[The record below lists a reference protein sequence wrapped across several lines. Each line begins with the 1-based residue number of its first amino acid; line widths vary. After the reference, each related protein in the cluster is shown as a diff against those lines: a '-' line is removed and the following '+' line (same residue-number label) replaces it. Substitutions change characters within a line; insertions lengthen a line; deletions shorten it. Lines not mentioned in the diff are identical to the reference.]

1 MHDVAKEQEAIART
15 RRNWIRVRVIEAVAA
30 GRLTGRA

>member
-15 RRNWIRVRVIEAVAA
+15 RSNWIRVRVIEAVC
-30 GRLTGRA
+30 GPPNGWR